1 MSAPTFEEGDTL
13 KTPSGKTEIES
24 IDGRMVTLGSGK
36 EVGVDG
42 IKQGLH
48 TGQLD
53 LIPAGTGER
62 DTYIR
67 FGDIPEDERSYDS
80 RNDRQEAGVSVYACE
95 RDTTDEDAPAD
106 IDEAYYLAGTML
118 QTVFG
123 MLHRP
128 VYLVSG
134 ERVGTG
140 ADGEPV
146 IRDVEIEGE
155 LRTPEGVGGFV
166 EAE

>member
-1 MSAPTFEEGDTL
+1 MSAPTFDEGDTL
-13 KTPSGKTEIES
+13 KTPAGETEVES
-24 IDGRMVTLGSGK
+24 IDGRTVTLGSGK
-36 EVGVDG
+36 QVRVDDV
-42 IKQGLH
+42 KQGLH
-48 TGQLD
+48 AGQLD

-67 FGDIPEDERSYDS
+67 FGDLPEDGRSYDS
-80 RNDRQEAGVSVYACE
+80 RNDRREAGVSVYACE
-95 RDTTDEDAPAD
+95 RAATDEDAPAD

-123 MLHRP
+123 LLDRP
-128 VYLVSG
+128 IYLVSG

-146 IRDVEIEGE
+146 IQDVEIEAE